1 MVYLLPLLMCSSVA
15 LSMASSNAGG
25 SAFDTLDRPR
35 LEVDGS
41 INAADRPLLVSMES
55 VDLSITDEYFDRD
68 RLGHHLIIDLYGC
81 NPEKL
86 KQIPEVERIMVAA
99 AEAAKA
105 TIVARKF
112 HQFNPVG
119 VSGALVLA
127 ESHLTIHTWPEVDAY
142 AAIDMFTC
150 GDTDNFLALEVLKR
164 EFEASGSV
172 VVEIERG
179 KQRQALTQ
187 TDNSTVFREALDPL
201 NGFQA
206 TVTTK
211 NLLEETNSPFQNIK
225 MYDTEPVGKMM
236 VIDGVI
242 QYTDYDNAAYHE
254 MIVHVPMQSHPNP
267 KKVLIIGGGD
277 GGALAEVT
285 KYKDVDEIVICD
297 IDEMVSKIASKYNDR
312 FAAAYQDPRVRALFQ
327 DGAKLVA
334 TFNDYFDVII
344 IDCTD
349 FFGPAAPF
357 ARKEF
362 YESLNTA
369 LTKDGVMSIQ
379 AESIYFNRDFI
390 AALFKQVEELFPVTG
405 YYYTLVP
412 TYPSGTIGFVYG
424 SKTYGPVEKLGENP
438 QNELPDLDYYSHSMH
453 AASFSLPAFIK
464 RKLYGDSDTL

>member
-1 MVYLLPLLMCSSVA
+1 MVNVLPWLLCSSVA
-15 LSMASSNAGG
+15 LIAV
-25 SAFDTLDRPR
+25 SAAELSDPSVQSADHSQ
-35 LEVDGS
+35 LESGS
-41 INAADRPLLVSMES
+41 ITAADRPLLVSMES

-86 KQIPEVERIMVAA
+86 KNIPEVERIMVAA

-142 AAIDMFTC
+142 CAIDMFTC

-179 KQRQALTQ
+179 KQRSANTYN
-187 TDNSTVFREALDPL
+187 DNSTVFKEALDSL
-201 NGFQA
+201 NGFR
-206 TVTTK
+206 TTMTTK
-211 NLLEETNSPFQNIK
+211 NLLEEANSEFQNIK
-225 MYDTEPVGKMM
+225 MFDTESVGKMM

-254 MIVHVPMQSHPNP
+254 MIVHVPMQAHPDP
-267 KKVLIIGGGD
+267 KRVLIIGGGD
-277 GGALAEVT
+277 GGALAEVA
-285 KYKDVDEIVICD
+285 KYTNVEEIVICD
-297 IDEMVSKIASKYNDR
+297 IDEMVSTIASKHNER
-312 FAAAYQDPRVRALFQ
+312 FAAAYKDPRVRALFQ
-327 DGAKLVA
+327 DGAKLVS
-334 TFNDYFDVII
+334 TFTEYFDVIV

-349 FFGPAAPF
+349 FYGPAAPF

-362 YESLNTA
+362 YESLHNA
-369 LTKDGVMSIQ
+369 LRKDGVMSIQ
-379 AESIYFNRDFI
+379 AESLYFHRDFI
-390 AALFKQVEELFPVTG
+390 AALYQQVEELFPVAA

-412 TYPSGTIGFVYG
+412 TYPSGTIGFVLG
-424 SKTYGPVEKLGENP
+424 SKQYGPTEKLGQNP
-438 QNELPDLDYYSHSMH
+438 QKELPDLDYYSYEAHTG
-453 AASFSLPAFIK
+453 AFALPMFMK
-464 RKLYGDSDTL
+464 RKLYASEGM